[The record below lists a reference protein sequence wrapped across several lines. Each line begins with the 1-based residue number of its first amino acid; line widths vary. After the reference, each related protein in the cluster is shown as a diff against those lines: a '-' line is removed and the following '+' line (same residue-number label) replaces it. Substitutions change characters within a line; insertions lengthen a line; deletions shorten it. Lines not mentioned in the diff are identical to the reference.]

1 MENRYPLLAG
11 RRILRKESLWDIR
24 DYAYGG
30 WQLYYMEHTDG
41 LLKGCTI
48 KAQDGVLVIGK
59 GMIKFHDFVYL
70 MQEEERVRYQSEN
83 KWQILKAEF
92 LEDEKNPDYKEYC
105 ARFFLDTDVRLKE
118 NQIEMCR
125 FYLREGSVLR
135 DSYKDFSDM
144 ATEYDTVNLIHA
156 TVAGVGEQT
165 LHPALLRQFGEE
177 LWNEKEKDQFD
188 FGICNLIWNTDG
200 KLERR
205 VIAAYLCGKTK
216 KDTAEFSMP
225 DGNQKMYEH
234 LCKVINR
241 MGRGKK
247 EKTGSKLII
256 VD

>member
-1 MENRYPLLAG
+1 MENRYPLFAG
-11 RRILRKESLWDIR
+11 KRILRKESLWNIR
-24 DYAYGG
+24 DYAYTG
-30 WQLYYMEHTDG
+30 WQLYYADHTDG

-59 GMIKFHDFVYL
+59 GMIKFHGFAYL
-70 MQEEERVRYQSEN
+70 MQEEERVPYQPEN

-92 LEDEKNPDYKEYC
+92 SEDETNPDYKEYR

-125 FYLREGSVLR
+125 FYLREGATLR
-135 DSYKDFSDM
+135 HSYKDFSDM
-144 ATEYDTVNLIHA
+144 ATEYDTVNLLYA
-156 TVAGVGEQT
+156 TVAGVEEQT
-165 LHPALLRQFGEE
+165 LHPTLLRQFGED
-177 LWNEKEKDQFD
+177 LWNEREKDEFD
-188 FGICNLIWNTDG
+188 FGICNLIWNTQG

-205 VIAAYLCGKTK
+205 VIAAYLCCKTK
-216 KDTAEFSMP
+216 IDEAEFSMP
-225 DGNQKMYEH
+225 DGNQKIYEY